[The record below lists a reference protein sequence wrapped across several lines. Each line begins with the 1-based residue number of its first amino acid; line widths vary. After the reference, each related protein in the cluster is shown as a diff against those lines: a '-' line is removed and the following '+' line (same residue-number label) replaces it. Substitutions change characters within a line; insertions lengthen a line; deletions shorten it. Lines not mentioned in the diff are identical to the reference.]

1 MVENLDENSIDMGN
15 PNKLF
20 KHKIVFVGDIAVGK
34 TSIIFRL
41 LENQFKESYEV
52 YL

>member
-1 MVENLDENSIDMGN
+1 MVENDDNSIDIGN

-34 TSIIFRL
+34 TSIIYRL
-41 LENQFKESYEV
+41 LENKFKESYEV
-52 YL
+52 LI